1 MKKYCLALD
10 LQNDKEKISA
20 YIKYHQKVW
29 PEINQSIRESGI
41 YQAEIFNTRDRLFM
55 ILEVDDTFSFEKKA
69 KLDADNP
76 KVQEWE
82 KLMGEFQKALPDT
95 APGTK
100 WVLMDKIYDLN
111 KNE

>member
-41 YQAEIFNTRDRLFM
+41 RQAEIFNTRDRLFM
-55 ILEVDDTFSFEKKA
+55 ILEVDNTFSFEKKA

-82 KLMGEFQKALPDT
+82 KLMWEFHKALPDT
-95 APGTK
+95 PPGTK

>member
-10 LQNDKEKISA
+10 LQNDKEKIST

-41 YQAEIFNTRDRLFM
+41 RQAEIFNTRDRLFM

-82 KLMGEFQKALPDT
+82 KLMWEFQKALPYT
-95 APGTK
+95 PPGTK

>member
-69 KLDADNP
+69 KLDSENP

-82 KLMGEFQKALPDT
+82 ELMWKFQKALPDT
-95 APGTK
+95 PHGTK

>member
-20 YIKYHQKVW
+20 YIKYHRKVW

-82 KLMGEFQKALPDT
+82 KLMWKFQKALPDT
-95 APGTK
+95 PPGTK